1 MSKSKKEGFTLLE
14 LTISL
19 FLLII
24 VTLLLML
31 ILQTTL
37 KTSKNFLDF
46 TNYEYALAHKKIFQI
61 YNSSE
66 KVERE
71 SNYIIMK
78 NKEKKEEV
86 RLVFQGNKI
95 YMEKQKNTNSYA
107 GYILLL
113 QKLKSYSIEQ
123 SDDRIKITIIDR
135 ENKKR
140 ILYLMLKNQ
149 RDDNKDEKEEDDEIE
164 EEKF

>member
-66 KVERE
+66 KLERE

-78 NKEKKEEV
+78 NKEKK
-86 RLVFQGNKI
+86 
-95 YMEKQKNTNSYA
+95 
-107 GYILLL
+107 
-113 QKLKSYSIEQ
+113 
-123 SDDRIKITIIDR
+123 
-135 ENKKR
+135 KK
-140 ILYLMLKNQ
+140 
-149 RDDNKDEKEEDDEIE
+149 
-164 EEKF
+164 